1 MVELQTRAEP
11 VRQPRVRGRWRWP
24 GIGPRWAVA
33 TVLLVGS
40 AALVV
45 PLLLPDDA
53 AIRTA
58 LAQRGLA
65 PFGVDSPPDAPTAL
79 LGTDSQGRDVLVRLV
94 LGARMSLAVA
104 FAAILFGG
112 VLGTAVGL
120 LSGYAGGVVDA
131 VVMRVVDILISLPMI
146 LIALVAAVTLTP
158 SFWTVSLVIA
168 FMLLPR
174 YARQVRGD
182 VLALTSQDFVALAR
196 INGCSHLRVA
206 FVHVLPNIT
215 SGIIVMT
222 SLQIGWAVL
231 IESSLS
237 FLGAGIPP
245 PVPTLGGMI
254 ADGRGY
260 LQDMW
265 WVSLAPGALI
275 MVVVLAFNSIGDRLR
290 DVLDPRSA
298 SAAVPVTGAPA

>member
-1 MVELQTRAEP
+1 MVDIRERPAP
-11 VRQPRVRGRWRWP
+11 VPVPERRPRWRGSPVWA
-24 GIGPRWAVA
+24 PRWAV
-33 TVLLVGS
+33 TVVVVVGLAALLVP
-40 AALVV
+40 LV
-45 PLLLPDDA
+45 LPEDA

-58 LAQRGLA
+58 LAQRGIA
-65 PFGVDSPPDAPTAL
+65 PFGIGAPPDAPTPI

-94 LGARMSLAVA
+94 HGARMSLAVA
-104 FAAILFGG
+104 LASIVVGG
-112 VLGTAVGL
+112 LLGTAVGL
-120 LSGYAGGVVDA
+120 LSGYAGGAVDA
-131 VVMRVVDILISLPMI
+131 VVMRAVDILISLPMI
-146 LIALVAAVTLTP
+146 LIALVAAVTLTQ
-158 SFWTVSLVIA
+158 SFWTVALIIA

-182 VLALTSQDFVALAR
+182 VVALTAHEFLALAR
-196 INGCSHLRVA
+196 VNGCSHLRVA
-206 FVHVLPNIT
+206 VVHVLPNVAG
-215 SGIIVMT
+215 GIIVMT
-222 SLQIGWAVL
+222 SLQIGWAIL

-275 MVVVLAFNSIGDRLR
+275 VVVVLAFNAIGDRLR
-290 DVLDPRSA
+290 DVLDPRSLR
-298 SAAVPVTGAPA
+298 TGSGVVA